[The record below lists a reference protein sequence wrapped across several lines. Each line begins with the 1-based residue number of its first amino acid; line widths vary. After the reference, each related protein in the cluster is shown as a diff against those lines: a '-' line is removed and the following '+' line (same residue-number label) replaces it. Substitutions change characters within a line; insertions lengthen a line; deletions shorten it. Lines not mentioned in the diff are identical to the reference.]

1 MDAKTCWDLFLRTGA
16 PVFYLLYR
24 TQLAAENAEHAEES
38 A

>member
-1 MDAKTCWDLFLRTGA
+1 MDSVTCWNLFQRTGA

-24 TQLAAENAEHAEES
+24 EQLAAENAEHTEAS